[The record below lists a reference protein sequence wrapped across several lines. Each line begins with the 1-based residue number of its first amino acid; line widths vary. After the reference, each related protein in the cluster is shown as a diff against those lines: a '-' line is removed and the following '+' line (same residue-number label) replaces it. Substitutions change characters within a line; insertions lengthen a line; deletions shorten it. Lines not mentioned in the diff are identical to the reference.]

1 MIKSPNPWSS
11 LKCWSFRNTLRLTE
25 RAFDFFFGLPS
36 SYLRSFVLIINSR
49 KYIFTFTR
57 AGEMLHCRAW
67 MSLEQRSGL
76 RWTIRR
82 VYLNTKNVNLI
93 CFFFFLGRR
102 FEVFVLEICKHY
114 RNCVTSLLFSFCPWA
129 VVWSTGWPA
138 ADPAA
143 YGTCSADR
151 PTNELRWCRPGI
163 PGGYNSN
170 RVLQIL

>member
-67 MSLEQRSGL
+67 LSLEQRSGL

-93 CFFFFLGRR
+93 CFFFF
-102 FEVFVLEICKHY
+102 
-114 RNCVTSLLFSFCPWA
+114 P
-129 VVWSTGWPA
+129 
-138 ADPAA
+138 
-143 YGTCSADR
+143 
-151 PTNELRWCRPGI
+151 
-163 PGGYNSN
+163 
-170 RVLQIL
+170 